1 MAKKSVKIPTY
12 TGGSVVPQQK
22 FTLPVQSGAALQN
35 IVSDVTNIANNVA
48 DATAVN
54 EAEILGKKK
63 QVEALE
69 KGENTYLGAYNPASL
84 TGQAF
89 QKGAKTAY
97 VASKSAEFETKLQEI
112 RSKNSTNP
120 GAYTIE
126 ANEYKSEFLGTIN
139 SDLQPDFSLKFDQ
152 VNSNNLI
159 QVTGA
164 DILQQ
169 KDQQILDISTG
180 IDTELG
186 KLVGSI
192 ETQGLDG
199 NTQID
204 ISIPALTNYLTD
216 LGPNALDLNAS
227 EIDAKMTK
235 VRNAIELTYLKYAW
249 TNAETV
255 EERDKILADLRTN
268 KSEVLSELQETFGD
282 TLPIKSTLG
291 YRDLT
296 LYNSEMAKYV
306 KDSNKAYASEIK
318 VETDR
323 HTNFMND
330 QMDGKRLDEKFD
342 YGPLK
347 IKNLTEDKITS
358 MKIQEGNAFRIGVVV
373 KIAKNSSITGITEIE
388 SQINEDIALIRNGDT
403 KIDPD
408 YPSELVADYSN
419 LTQQE
424 KDILIEEKNEIL
436 KRIQT
441 VQEEKQTA
449 IENGNQ
455 IGYIEKNIDEKFE
468 FDYTSE
474 QAIETTVL
482 PVVQKYFPYSYKKI
496 KFPPDLVK
504 AELDQIKTATSR
516 EQAIG
521 LIINFKNKYGK
532 FYGNFVQTA
541 VTPDGK
547 TITEGG
553 GDLAYLV
560 MGHLVEDT
568 GIEAQ
573 SDIGTLWAATA
584 DRIDNEANT
593 TQRNSSTI
601 NENIDDFDLN
611 FETQFNDVLPGNVR
625 YYAAVKETAKNI
637 YFQARGGANPV
648 DHDIA
653 MERAFNFLN
662 KNFQT
667 VEFSNGTQMMLP
679 NYEDGKAFVEAAND
693 ILANPGDYNIILGG
707 GETLTDFI
715 KDNKNYT
722 FGYEDGALILVN
734 NESKFGI
741 QPKALLPSGAND
753 LIYSELIYTPANKD
767 VVQSEDIE
775 LTWQLDTPNNWYS
788 NFEKNTKFTTER
800 TVEAIPG
807 MSEEFTYNIDD
818 TTEQKAR
825 KLAMYFTE
833 TMVNRDDNG
842 AEQGTAY
849 IDKFAL
855 ALTGSDD
862 NMMKELNAISLAIK
876 EGSYEDWMFEH
887 MSTIPYL
894 AKLKNPKNV
903 EYVKAELAKIDP
915 NNPPTTKNNEA
926 TVKTVLQTLASIT
939 RNAPHSPSDIEE
951 TYSGYS
957 YGGYYNDGTET
968 QVDESQWWEQ
978 KYGTI
983 IYRR

>member
-1 MAKKSVKIPTY
+1 
-12 TGGSVVPQQK
+12 
-22 FTLPVQSGAALQN
+22 
-35 IVSDVTNIANNVA
+35 
-48 DATAVN
+48 
-54 EAEILGKKK
+54 
-63 QVEALE
+63 
-69 KGENTYLGAYNPASL
+69 
-84 TGQAF
+84 
-89 QKGAKTAY
+89 
-97 VASKSAEFETKLQEI
+97 LQEI

-169 KDQQILDISTG
+169 KDQQILEISTG

-227 EIDAKMTK
+227 EIDVKMTK

-373 KIAKNSSITGITEIE
+373 NIAKNSSITGITEIE

-584 DRIDNEANT
+584 
-593 TQRNSSTI
+593 
-601 NENIDDFDLN
+601 
-611 FETQFNDVLPGNVR
+611 
-625 YYAAVKETAKNI
+625 
-637 YFQARGGANPV
+637 
-648 DHDIA
+648 
-653 MERAFNFLN
+653 
-662 KNFQT
+662 
-667 VEFSNGTQMMLP
+667 
-679 NYEDGKAFVEAAND
+679 
-693 ILANPGDYNIILGG
+693 
-707 GETLTDFI
+707 
-715 KDNKNYT
+715 
-722 FGYEDGALILVN
+722 
-734 NESKFGI
+734 
-741 QPKALLPSGAND
+741 
-753 LIYSELIYTPANKD
+753 
-767 VVQSEDIE
+767 
-775 LTWQLDTPNNWYS
+775 
-788 NFEKNTKFTTER
+788 
-800 TVEAIPG
+800 
-807 MSEEFTYNIDD
+807 
-818 TTEQKAR
+818 
-825 KLAMYFTE
+825 
-833 TMVNRDDNG
+833 
-842 AEQGTAY
+842 
-849 IDKFAL
+849 
-855 ALTGSDD
+855 
-862 NMMKELNAISLAIK
+862 
-876 EGSYEDWMFEH
+876 
-887 MSTIPYL
+887 
-894 AKLKNPKNV
+894 
-903 EYVKAELAKIDP
+903 
-915 NNPPTTKNNEA
+915 
-926 TVKTVLQTLASIT
+926 
-939 RNAPHSPSDIEE
+939 
-951 TYSGYS
+951 
-957 YGGYYNDGTET
+957 
-968 QVDESQWWEQ
+968 
-978 KYGTI
+978 
-983 IYRR
+983 